1 MTIQNY
7 MKMNKG
13 SFNYAIIPNRKNQ
26 DFVKIGEHE
35 NEYHW
40 IVCCDGHGDDTFINI
55 IRRLNWDFIMG
66 HESSYD
72 CLMKILE
79 TSTHL
84 YNINSGSTLAMV
96 KIYPTQIDSITIGD
110 TPVIIYKNEHLVYK
124 SPLHNLDNPI
134 EKERI
139 QKDGKYSVF
148 YKYSAKIETFKKYRV
163 SLLGYTTFNND
174 VSLSMTQSIGHQGVA
189 LYKPDTFKYNYD
201 VDDNIRVI
209 VGSDGFFDM
218 WILYDESIK
227 NPTHVVD
234 SELDHIDMVTRNS
247 SYLSEKVLNRWT
259 QQWEHHWNPEC
270 QTDYQVNC
278 FTSED
283 IDDISIVVWDNLK

>member
-1 MTIQNY
+1 MSNNNY
-7 MKMNKG
+7 MKMTRG
-13 SFNYAIIPNRKNQ
+13 SFNYKIIPNRKNQ
-26 DFVKIGEHE
+26 DFVKIGNHE
-35 NEYHW
+35 NEYYW
-40 IVCCDGHGDDTFINI
+40 IVCCDGHGDDTFIDI
-55 IRRLNWDFIMG
+55 IRCLNWGFIMG

-72 CLMKILE
+72 CFMKIIE
-79 TSTHL
+79 NASHL

-139 QKDGKYSVF
+139 QHDSNYSVF
-148 YKYSAKIETFKKYRV
+148 YKYSAKIETFEKYRV
-163 SLLGYTTFNND
+163 SLLGYTTFHRD
-174 VSLSMTQSIGHQGVA
+174 VSLSMTQSIGHKGIT
-189 LYKPDTFKYNYD
+189 LYKPETFTYNYD
-201 VDDNIRVI
+201 ADDNIRVI

-218 WILYDESIK
+218 WIFYDEAIK
-227 NPTHVVD
+227 NPAHVID
-234 SELDHIDMVTRNS
+234 SELDQLDILTRDS
-247 SYLSEKVLNRWT
+247 SYLCEKVHNRWT
-259 QQWEHHWNPEC
+259 QQWEHYWNPEC
-270 QTDYQVNC
+270 PTEYHVNC